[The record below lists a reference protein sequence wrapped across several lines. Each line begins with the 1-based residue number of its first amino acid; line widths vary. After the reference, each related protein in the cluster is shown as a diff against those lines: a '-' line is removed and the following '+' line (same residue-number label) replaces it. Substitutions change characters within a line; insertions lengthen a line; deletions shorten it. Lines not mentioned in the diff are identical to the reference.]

1 MMESD
6 DIIGQISIVQITC
19 LHTDMHVMA
28 ILHRP
33 LGVTGPYTG
42 LGGIIDL
49 VKSLN
54 GFNVDM
60 GGYYN
65 HLF

>member
-1 MMESD
+1 MGRD
-6 DIIGQISIVQITC
+6 FNCCNKTKKK
-19 LHTDMHVMA
+19 LTDPMA

-42 LGGIIDL
+42 FGGIIDL

-60 GGYYN
+60 GDYYN